1 LSITPS
7 ACASGGST
15 AIRFSWYIQKAMEF
29 RPLEPPSAGPGGLD
43 TLRPPAEAW
52 PRGLAISTAALFAAI
67 ILLVVVDLV
76 ADLSD
81 GTSLGHVAFEGLVA
95 VAGAVGLVV
104 VLRYLRTLRRLSVR
118 LHREAEAS
126 AREAEA
132 SAREA
137 EASAREAEAS
147 AREAEASA
155 REAEAL
161 QARLAATAAEAERWR
176 AEAHHLVAGLGAAI
190 ATQLERWGLSPAE
203 QEVALLMLKGLSH
216 KEVADVRG
224 VSEATTRQ
232 QARAIYR
239 KAGVAGRNELASFFL
254 EDLLL
259 PTSSVTESA

>member
-1 LSITPS
+1 
-7 ACASGGST
+7 
-15 AIRFSWYIQKAMEF
+15 MEF

-118 LHREAEAS
+118 LH
-126 AREAEA
+126 
-132 SAREA
+132 
-137 EASAREAEAS
+137 REAEAS

-259 PTSSVTESA
+259 PQPPSVTESA

>member
-1 LSITPS
+1 
-7 ACASGGST
+7 
-15 AIRFSWYIQKAMEF
+15 MEF
-29 RPLEPPSAGPGGLD
+29 RPLEPPSAGPGSLE

-95 VAGAVGLVV
+95 VAGAVGLAV

-118 LHREAEAS
+118 LH
-126 AREAEA
+126 REAEA